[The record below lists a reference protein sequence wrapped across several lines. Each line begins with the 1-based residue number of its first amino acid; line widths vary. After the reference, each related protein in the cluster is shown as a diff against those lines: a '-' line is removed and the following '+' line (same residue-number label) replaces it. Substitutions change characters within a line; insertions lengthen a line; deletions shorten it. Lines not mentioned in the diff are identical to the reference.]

1 MESVSVVSVLL
12 ALFFFDSI
20 IYLGSTLILRK
31 VNWINRLRERWKVG
45 SAFQVIIILVVF
57 ACTGF
62 TVLYLKRP
70 LFEFLFEGQEMP
82 LWASVVYYILILPI
96 YNVFLLFYGL
106 IFGQFSFFWAFEKRF
121 FNRVF
126 SIFRKSNSK

>member
-45 SAFQVIIILVVF
+45 SALQVIIILVVF